1 MRGWKLYLSFFVV
14 VLFSFILF
22 IPSAFSWGFY
32 AHKRI
37 NHAAVYALSL
47 PLEAFYKKHIDYIA
61 EHAVDPDKRRYVDSS
76 EGHRHFINIDHYGPK
91 AFDLLP
97 EYWNAAIEKY
107 PKDTLEKY
115 GTLPWEV
122 LYWENKLTEA
132 FKAKDADEILKA
144 SANIGHYIADA
155 HVPLHTISNY
165 DGQLSEQ
172 EGIHALW
179 ESAIPE
185 AMGNKFN
192 YLVGK
197 AEYIK
202 NPEDRIWEIVKE
214 TNALAKAVLDDEK
227 STSARFNPSTKYTDI
242 SHKKYS
248 FAYIMAYNKALNGMV
263 ENQIRASVLDVAS
276 FWYTAWVNAGQPDVS
291 RFK

>member
-1 MRGWKLYLSFFVV
+1 MRGWKLYLSFIVLI
-14 VLFSFILF
+14 LFSFIVF
-22 IPSAFSWGFY
+22 VPSAFSWGFY

-37 NHAAVYALSL
+37 NHAAVYALPM
-47 PLEAFYKKHIDYIA
+47 PLESFYKKHIDYIA

-76 EGHRHFINIDHYGPK
+76 EGHRHFINIDHYGANAFEVLPK
-91 AFDLLP
+91 
-97 EYWNAAIEKY
+97 YWKAATEKY
-107 PKDTLEKY
+107 PKDTLEEY

-132 FKAKDADEILKA
+132 FKAKDANEVLKA

-179 ESAIPE
+179 ESSIPE
-185 AMGNKFN
+185 MMGTKFN

-202 NPEDRIWEIVKE
+202 NPEDKIWEIIKE
-214 TNALAKAVLDDEK
+214 SNALAKIVLDDEK
-227 STSARFNPSTKYTDI
+227 VISGGFSSDKKYADAA
-242 SHKKYS
+242 HKKYS
-248 FAYIMAYNKALNGMV
+248 PAYVMAYNKALNGMV
-263 ENQIRASVLDVAS
+263 EKQIRASILDVAA

-291 RFK
+291 KFK